1 MKEIKPRKETT
12 FDENDYESTQRR
24 HKKFNNSLHTH
35 LKLILMTA
43 LSLAGNSL
51 VLQKQEVTQSHQ
63 FLRALYIAFSI
74 GFLQTFP
81 SPDRL
86 ENNTKFSN

>member
-1 MKEIKPRKETT
+1 MNQPKEDTR
-12 FDENDYESTQRR
+12 
-24 HKKFNNSLHTH
+24 SLAIVYIHTSS
-35 LKLILMTA
+35 LILMTA

-51 VLQKQEVTQSHQ
+51 VLQKREVTQSHQ